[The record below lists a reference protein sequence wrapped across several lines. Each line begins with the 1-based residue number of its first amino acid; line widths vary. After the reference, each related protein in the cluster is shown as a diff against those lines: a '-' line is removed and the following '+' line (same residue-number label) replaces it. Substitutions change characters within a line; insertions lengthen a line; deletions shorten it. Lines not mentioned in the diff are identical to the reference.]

1 MIACQ
6 QVLKWGPMC
15 KRAQAGARLRGTSVQ
30 TPIGEPMLIDHL
42 KKTDHRALTKWKHYF
57 QIYEREMNRFLNKPI
72 SFLEIGVFKG
82 GSIPM
87 WKDYF
92 PKGSSLTFI
101 DIDPACKDLEIE
113 GTQVRIGNQADP
125 DFLAALAQ
133 EFGPFD
139 LILDDGSHISQ
150 HQIKSFENLWPHLKN
165 GGLYMVEDCHTS
177 YWPGFGGGYRN
188 EASFIEYGKRLIDTM
203 HSWYTDQD
211 DLFPFQPMAKELNS
225 VRFFDSIVAIE
236 KLIKTEPP
244 ASLYS
249 ENGQTRVSRKALEVR
264 GRVSIFAG
272 KDGTQPPEKK

>member
-1 MIACQ
+1 
-6 QVLKWGPMC
+6 
-15 KRAQAGARLRGTSVQ
+15 
-30 TPIGEPMLIDHL
+30 MLIDHL

-57 QIYEREMNRFLNKPI
+57 QIYEREMNCFLNKPI

-272 KDGTQPPEKK
+272 KDGTQPTEKK